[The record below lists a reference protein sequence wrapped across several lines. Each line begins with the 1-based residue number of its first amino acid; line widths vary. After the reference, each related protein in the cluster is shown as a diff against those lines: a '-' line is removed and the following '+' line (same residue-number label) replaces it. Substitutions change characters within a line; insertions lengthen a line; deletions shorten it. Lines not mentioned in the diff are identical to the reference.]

1 MCLIKKGGRFRH
13 KKTFPFSDSSE
24 KKPFHDYQKKTHTQP
39 TLTWSENRF
48 MLMRENI

>member
-24 KKPFHDYQKKTHTQP
+24 KKPFHDYQKKKKTHTHNQH
-39 TLTWSENRF
+39 LHGQKID
-48 MLMRENI
+48 LC